1 MKTFIVIFFGS
12 ALIAIL
18 GTPIVTRIARAWGL
32 VDKPG
37 VRKVHTTPV
46 PRIGGVAVML
56 ATLAILLPVFA
67 LDNPIGEAL
76 RKVQTQVVTLLA
88 CGMAVFLMGL
98 WDDVR
103 GLRAILKLVCL
114 GAASLAICIS
124 GARIQTIDMT
134 PWFTL
139 NLGVASW
146 PITML
151 WIIGVTVGM
160 NFIDGLDGLAAGIS
174 AIVCGTIA
182 AFAFYNGKIAMAIL
196 MLALMGSLVGFL
208 FFNFNPAKVFLGD
221 CGSMFLGFLIGAGSV
236 VCQAKTST
244 LVGIALP
251 ACALGVPILDAAFT
265 MIRRGVLDRRS
276 LFAAERGHIHH
287 RLLDMGLRQRH
298 VVLIIYG
305 ITLLGAGLGLL
316 MMSAEHTEV
325 IGMFIGVLLFL
336 LLVFHCAGAAR
347 LGETV
352 AAVRHKL
359 EVSREIKREKYCFED
374 AQLRVRE
381 AKTFEDWWKAVCN
394 MSEEMD
400 FTWVALT
407 VADKEGMYQ
416 TSVWR
421 CPGPATSPR
430 DLVTVTIP
438 VVRKR
443 PGCTLQLEAG
453 VRVNGSVEAA
463 GRRAGLLGRLVDESD
478 SGSTMEMLGA
488 LARLPHTQAADNMA
502 LPRGSSVQPPLVPT
516 PDSRPPLTLHQFLP
530 TPEHPQEG
538 AGSDETPSRQEPLSQ
553 A

>member
-1 MKTFIVIFFGS
+1 MKTYAVIFFGS
-12 ALIAIL
+12 ALLAIF
-18 GTPIVTRIARAWGL
+18 GTPIVTRVARAWGL

-37 VRKVHTTPV
+37 PRKVHSTPI
-46 PRIGGVAVML
+46 PRIGGAAVML

-67 LDNPIGEAL
+67 LDNTIGEAL
-76 RKVQTQVVTLLA
+76 RKVQAQVVTLLA

-103 GLRAILKLVCL
+103 GLRAIPKLVCL
-114 GAASLAICIS
+114 GAVSLAICIS
-124 GARIQTIDMT
+124 GARFQTIDMA

-146 PITML
+146 PVTML
-151 WIIGVTVGM
+151 WIIGVTVAM

-182 AFAFYNGKIAMAIL
+182 TFAFYNGQIAMAVL

-236 VCQAKTST
+236 VCQAKVST
-244 LVGIALP
+244 LVGMALP
-251 ACALGVPILDAAFT
+251 ACVLGVPILDAAFT

-298 VVLIIYG
+298 VVLFIYA
-305 ITLLGAGLGLL
+305 ITLLAAGLGLL
-316 MMSAEHTEV
+316 MMSSEHTEV

-352 AAVRHKL
+352 AAVRHKM
-359 EVSREIKREKYCFED
+359 EASREIKREKHCFED

-381 AKTFEDWWKAVCN
+381 AKSFEDWWKAVCG

-407 VADKEGMYQ
+407 VADKDGTYQ

-421 CPGPATSPR
+421 CPGPAPSPC

-478 SGSTMEMLGA
+478 SGNALEVLGA
-488 LARLPHTQAADNMA
+488 IRRLPHAQAADNTA
-502 LPRGSSVQPPLVPT
+502 LPRSSAVQPPPVPT
-516 PDSRPPLTLHQFLP
+516 LGRPPFSIHQFLP
-530 TPEHPQEG
+530 TPKHPQQG
-538 AGSDETPSRQEPLSQ
+538 AGSDKTSSR
-553 A
+553 

>member
-1 MKTFIVIFFGS
+1 VKTYAVIFFGS
-12 ALIAIL
+12 ALLAIF
-18 GTPIVTRIARAWGL
+18 GTPIVTRVARAWGL

-37 VRKVHTTPV
+37 PRKVHSTPI
-46 PRIGGVAVML
+46 PRIGGAAVML

-67 LDNPIGEAL
+67 LDNTIGEAL
-76 RKVQTQVVTLLA
+76 RKVQAQVVTLLA

-103 GLRAILKLVCL
+103 GLRAIPKLVCL
-114 GAASLAICIS
+114 GAVSLAICIS
-124 GARIQTIDMT
+124 GARFQTIDMA

-146 PITML
+146 PVTML
-151 WIIGVTVGM
+151 WIIGVTVAM

-182 AFAFYNGKIAMAIL
+182 TFAFYNGQIAMAVL

-236 VCQAKTST
+236 VCQAKVST
-244 LVGIALP
+244 LVGMALP
-251 ACALGVPILDAAFT
+251 ACVLGVPILDAAFT

-298 VVLIIYG
+298 VVLFIYA
-305 ITLLGAGLGLL
+305 ITLLAAGLGLL
-316 MMSAEHTEV
+316 MMSSEHTEV

-352 AAVRHKL
+352 AAVRHKM
-359 EVSREIKREKYCFED
+359 EASREIKREKHCFED

-381 AKTFEDWWKAVCN
+381 AKSFEDWWKAVCG

-407 VADKEGMYQ
+407 VADKDGTYQ

-421 CPGPATSPR
+421 CPGPAPSPR
-430 DLVTVTIP
+430 DFVTVTIP

-478 SGSTMEMLGA
+478 SGNALEVLGA
-488 LARLPHTQAADNMA
+488 IRRRPHAQAADNTA
-502 LPRGSSVQPPLVPT
+502 FPRGSAVQPPPVPT
-516 PDSRPPLTLHQFLP
+516 LGRPPFSIHQFLP
-530 TPEHPQEG
+530 TPKHPPEG
-538 AGSDETPSRQEPLSQ
+538 AGSDKTSSR
-553 A
+553 